1 MNKSNKKSFLSNLSV
16 QTKHSVLRM
25 AVSIA
30 IGLGLAT
37 VLIFAFSSRPM
48 TSLNYFFTAP
58 LSSLSNFSLWIQR
71 AIPLMFTGT
80 AVCVMFSANQFN
92 LGLEGSF
99 LFGGFFGG
107 ALTNIYLFPDNPT
120 VGIIMGCII
129 GGIVGAFITFIPAL
143 LEKLFGASVM
153 VTSLMMN
160 YICLWYSTY
169 LLYSVFK
176 DPKTSKSTYSWAGA
190 GKEIMTYKIRTGN
203 GDKLTI
209 FFSLFVALAVVFL
222 AWLLLYRTKFGF
234 KLRQVGENKHF
245 AKYVGISVTSVA
257 LISQVIGGFIG
268 GLGGACEIMS
278 LYTNYRWVELT
289 GFGWDGVTM
298 AVFAKNNPKNVPIA
312 ALFIAYLRTGAYIMS
327 IETGIQADLTKIV
340 EGVIILFLL
349 AERFLQGT
357 YRKMIIKEA
366 EKERALKNAE
376 MEVSK

>member
-1 MNKSNKKSFLSNLSV
+1 MSKNPKKSFLSNLSV

-25 AVSIA
+25 VVSII
-30 IGLGLAT
+30 IGLSLAT
-37 VLIFAFSSRPM
+37 ILIFAFSTRPL
-48 TSLNYFFTAP
+48 TSLMYFFTAP
-58 LSSLSNFSLWIQR
+58 FSSWANFSLWIQR

-80 AVCVMFSANQFN
+80 AVCIMFSANQFN
-92 LGLEGSF
+92 LGLEGAF
-99 LFGGFFGG
+99 LFGGMVGG
-107 ALTNIYLFPDNPT
+107 ALTNIYLVPGKPIL
-120 VGIIMGCII
+120 GIFLGCLIGGCI
-129 GGIVGAFITFIPAL
+129 GAFITFVPAI

-176 DPKTSKSTYSWAGA
+176 DPKTSKSTYSWTGA
-190 GKEIMTYKIRTGN
+190 GKEIMTYKIRFGN

-209 FFSLFVALAVVFL
+209 FFSLAVALLVVVL
-222 AWLLLYRTKFGF
+222 AWVLLYRTKFGF
-234 KLRQVGENKHF
+234 KLRQVGENKNF

-257 LISQVIGGFIG
+257 IISQVLGGFIA

-298 AVFAKNNPKNVPIA
+298 AVFAKNNPKHVPIA
-312 ALFIAYLRTGAYIMS
+312 ALFIAFLRCGAYIMS

-376 MEVSK
+376 MEVGQ